1 MTEYLKLLPHINK
14 KFNLGLDIRNKLVYA
29 SNGRPMSPI
38 EVKEIF
44 DKYYPMVKEEYLLR
58 KILEE
63 FEPPVKEKKTKVKLK
78 EE

>member
-63 FEPPVKEKKTKVKLK
+63 FEPPVKEKKTKIKLK

>member
-44 DKYYPMVKEEYLLR
+44 DKYYPMVKEEYLFR